1 MEAKTEKLKIDLLN
15 WYKKNKRAFSWRK
28 TTDPWQILLIET
40 LSQQTQLERAN
51 EYFDNFLIKFPSP
64 TSMANSSL
72 KIILK
77 MWSGL
82 GYNNRAKRLYE
93 ASKIIEK
100 KGFDEIYP
108 NFEVL
113 PGVGPYT
120 KNAILSFAYG
130 EKVLAIDTNIERII
144 QRYFGLN
151 DAKDFFKENTNYF
164 LHNVDSR
171 DINQAFM
178 DFGSSICKSSNPTC
192 SICPVESGCS
202 KYFSNSKVTK
212 EKFKGSNR
220 EVRGKIVKLL
230 VNKGHID
237 NQKLFEEID
246 EDSDKITKALEG
258 LKKDNLIKVK
268 KNNIIEINSN

>member
-1 MEAKTEKLKIDLLN
+1 LEARTEKLKIDLLN

-51 EYFDNFLIKFPSP
+51 EYFDKFLIQFPSP
-64 TSMANSSL
+64 KSMANSSL

-100 KGFDEIYP
+100 KGFDQIYP

-120 KNAILSFAYG
+120 KSALLSFAYG

-151 DAKDFFKENTNYF
+151 DTKDFFIENSKYF
-164 LHNVDSR
+164 LNNVESR

-178 DFGSSICKSSNPTC
+178 DFGSSVCKGSNPMC
-192 SICPVESGCS
+192 DMCPIEKDCS
-202 KYFSNSKVTK
+202 KYFSDSKSSR

-220 EVRGKIVKLL
+220 EVRGKIIKLL
-230 VNKGHID
+230 IREGHVN

-246 EDSDKITKALEG
+246 EDAEKVHKALEG
-258 LKKDNLIKVK
+258 LKKDNLIKFK
-268 KNNIIEINSN
+268 KNNIIEIT

>member
-1 MEAKTEKLKIDLLN
+1 METRVKQLKLELIEWSKN
-15 WYKKNKRAFSWRK
+15 NKRSFTWRK

-40 LSQQTQLERAN
+40 LAQQTQLERAN
-51 EYFDNFLIKFPSP
+51 EYFKKFSEKFPSP
-64 TSMANSSL
+64 KSMANSSL
-72 KIILK
+72 KIILY

-130 EKVLAIDTNIERII
+130 EKVLAVDTNIERII

-151 DAKDFFKENTNYF
+151 DTKDFFKENTRYF

-192 SICPVESGCS
+192 SICPIESGCS
-202 KYFSNSKVTK
+202 KYFSNSKSTK

-220 EVRGKIVKLL
+220 EVRGKILKLL
-230 VNKGHID
+230 VNKGHIN

-246 EDSDKITKALEG
+246 GDSDKITKALEG
-258 LKKDNLIKVK
+258 LKKDNLIKFK

>member
-1 MEAKTEKLKIDLLN
+1 LETKAKKLKLELIN
-15 WYKKNKRAFSWRK
+15 WYKKNKRSFLWRK

-40 LSQQTQLERAN
+40 LAQQTQLERAN
-51 EYFDNFLIKFPSP
+51 NYFKKFIEVFPSP
-64 TSMANSSL
+64 KSMANSSL
-72 KIILK
+72 NIILQ

-100 KGFDEIYP
+100 KGFNQIYP
-108 NFEVL
+108 NFDDL

-151 DAKDFFKENTNYF
+151 DTKDFFKENSKYF
-164 LHNVDSR
+164 LQKVDSR
-171 DINQAFM
+171 EINQAFM
-178 DFGSSICKSSNPTC
+178 DFGSSICKSTKPMCSTC
-192 SICPVESGCS
+192 PIERECS
-202 KYFSNSKVTK
+202 KYFSNRKSTK
-212 EKFKGSNR
+212 ENYKGSNR

-230 VNKGHID
+230 VNEGSI
-237 NQKLFEEID
+237 NNLKLLEELN
-246 EDSDKITKALEG
+246 EDSEKVKKALEG
-258 LKKDNLIKVK
+258 LKKDNLINFK

>member
-15 WYKKNKRAFSWRK
+15 WYKKNKRAFPWRN

-51 EYFDNFLIKFPSP
+51 EYFDKFLIKFPSP

-82 GYNNRAKRLYE
+82 GYNNRAVRLYE

-100 KGFDEIYP
+100 KGFDQIYP

-120 KNAILSFAYG
+120 KSAILSFAYG

-151 DAKDFFKENTNYF
+151 DTKDFFKENSKYF
-164 LHNVDSR
+164 LHKVQSR

-178 DFGSSICKSSNPTC
+178 DFGSSICKSSNPMC
-192 SICPVESGCS
+192 NICPVESGCS
-202 KYFSNSKVTK
+202 KYFSNIKKSK

-220 EVRGKIVKLL
+220 EVRGKIIKLL
-230 VNKGHID
+230 IREGHVN

-246 EDSDKITKALEG
+246 EDAEKVNKALEG
-258 LKKDNLIKVK
+258 LKKDNLIKFK
-268 KNNIIEINSN
+268 KNNIIEIT

>member
-15 WYKKNKRAFSWRK
+15 WYKKNKRGFSWRK

-51 EYFDNFLIKFPSP
+51 EYFDKFLIKFPSP

-100 KGFDEIYP
+100 KSFDEIYP

-151 DAKDFFKENTNYF
+151 DTKDFFMENSKYF
-164 LHNVDSR
+164 LHNVESR

-178 DFGSSICKSSNPTC
+178 DFGSSVCKGSNPMC
-192 SICPVESGCS
+192 DVCPIEKNCS
-202 KYFSNSKVTK
+202 KYFSNNKSTK
-212 EKFKGSNR
+212 EKFIGSNR
-220 EVRGKIVKLL
+220 EVRGKIIKLL
-230 VNKGHID
+230 IREGHIN

-246 EDSDKITKALEG
+246 EDYEKVNKALEG
-258 LKKDNLIKVK
+258 LKKDKLIKFK
-268 KNNIIEINSN
+268 KNNIIEIT

>member
-1 MEAKTEKLKIDLLN
+1 LETKAKKLKLELIN
-15 WYKKNKRAFSWRK
+15 WYKKNNRSFLWRK

-40 LSQQTQLERAN
+40 LAQQTQLERAN
-51 EYFDNFLIKFPSP
+51 NYFKKFIEVFPSP
-64 TSMANSSL
+64 KSMANSSL
-72 KIILK
+72 NIILQ

-100 KGFDEIYP
+100 KGFNQIYP
-108 NFEVL
+108 NFDDL

-151 DAKDFFKENTNYF
+151 DTKNFFKENSKYF
-164 LHNVDSR
+164 LQKVDSR
-171 DINQAFM
+171 EINQAFM
-178 DFGSSICKSSNPTC
+178 DFGSSICKSTKPMCSTC
-192 SICPVESGCS
+192 PIERECS
-202 KYFSNSKVTK
+202 KYFSNRKSTK
-212 EKFKGSNR
+212 ENYKGSNR

-230 VNKGHID
+230 VNEGSI
-237 NQKLFEEID
+237 NNLKLLEELN
-246 EDSDKITKALEG
+246 EDSEKVKKALEG
-258 LKKDNLIKVK
+258 LKKDNLINFK

>member
-1 MEAKTEKLKIDLLN
+1 LKTKTKKLKIDLIN
-15 WYKKNKRAFSWRK
+15 WYKNNKRPFSWRK
-28 TTDPWQILLIET
+28 TKDPWQILLIET

-51 EYFDNFLIKFPSP
+51 EYFDKFLIQFPSP
-64 TSMANSSL
+64 KSMANSSL

-100 KGFDEIYP
+100 KGFDQIYP

-120 KNAILSFAYG
+120 KSALLSFAYG

-151 DAKDFFKENTNYF
+151 DTKDFFIENSKYF
-164 LHNVDSR
+164 LHNVESR

-178 DFGSSICKSSNPTC
+178 DFGSSVCKGSNPMC
-192 SICPVESGCS
+192 DMCPIEKDCS
-202 KYFSNSKVTK
+202 KYFSNNKSTK
-212 EKFKGSNR
+212 EKFIGSNR
-220 EVRGKIVKLL
+220 EVRGKIIKLL
-230 VNKGHID
+230 IREGHVN

-246 EDSDKITKALEG
+246 EDSEKVHKALEG
-258 LKKDNLIKVK
+258 LKKDKLIKLRK
-268 KNNIIEINSN
+268 IILLK

>member
-1 MEAKTEKLKIDLLN
+1 MEARTKKLKIDLLN
-15 WYKKNKRAFSWRK
+15 WYKKNKRAFSWRN

-51 EYFDNFLIKFPSP
+51 KYFDKFLLAFPSP
-64 TSMANSSL
+64 KSMANSSL
-72 KIILK
+72 KIILN

-100 KGFDEIYP
+100 QGFDQIYP

-130 EKVLAIDTNIERII
+130 EKVLAVDTNIERII

-151 DAKDFFKENTNYF
+151 DTKDFFKENTRYF

-230 VNKGHID
+230 VNKGHMD

>member
-1 MEAKTEKLKIDLLN
+1 LEARTEKLKIDLLN
-15 WYKKNKRAFSWRK
+15 WYKKNKRAFPWRN

-51 EYFDNFLIKFPSP
+51 KYFDKFLLAFPSP
-64 TSMANSSL
+64 KSMANSSL
-72 KIILK
+72 KIILN

-100 KGFDEIYP
+100 KGFNQIYP
-108 NFEVL
+108 NFDDL

-151 DAKDFFKENTNYF
+151 DSKDFFKENSKYF
-164 LHNVDSR
+164 LHKVSSR

-192 SICPVESGCS
+192 NNCPIESGCS
-202 KYFSNSKVTK
+202 KYFSTSKKSK

-230 VNKGHID
+230 INKGNIN

-246 EDSDKITKALEG
+246 EDSEKIKKALEG
-258 LKKDNLIKVK
+258 LKKDNLIMFK

>member
-1 MEAKTEKLKIDLLN
+1 METKTEKLKIDLIN
-15 WYKKNKRAFSWRK
+15 WYKNNKRGFPWRN
-28 TTDPWQILLIET
+28 TSNPWKILLIEI
-40 LSQQTQLERAN
+40 LSQQTQLDRADT
-51 EYFDNFLIKFPSP
+51 YYKKFIKEFPSP
-64 TSMANSSL
+64 KAMSNSSFE
-72 KIILK
+72 KVLK

-82 GYNNRAKRLYE
+82 GYNNRAKRLFE

-100 KGFDEIYP
+100 KGFDQIYP

-151 DAKDFFKENTNYF
+151 NSKDFFKENSKYF
-164 LHNVDSR
+164 LHNIDSR

-178 DFGSSICKSSNPTC
+178 DFGSSICKSSNPLC
-192 SICPVESGCS
+192 NVCPIESYCS
-202 KYFSNSKVTK
+202 KYFSNNKSSK

-230 VNKGHID
+230 VNNSQIT

-246 EDSDKITKALEG
+246 EDSDKIKKALAG
-258 LKKDNLIKVK
+258 LKKDNLIKFK

>member
-51 EYFDNFLIKFPSP
+51 EYFDKFLIKFPSP

-108 NFEVL
+108 NFEIL

-178 DFGSSICKSSNPTC
+178 DFGSSICNSSNPTC

-230 VNKGHID
+230 VNKGHIN

>member
-1 MEAKTEKLKIDLLN
+1 MEARTEKLKIDLLN

-51 EYFDNFLIKFPSP
+51 EYFDKFLLKFPSP

-100 KGFDEIYP
+100 KGFDQIYP

-120 KNAILSFAYG
+120 KSALLSFAYG

-151 DAKDFFKENTNYF
+151 DTKDFFIENSKYF
-164 LHNVDSR
+164 LHNVESR

-178 DFGSSICKSSNPTC
+178 DFGSSVCKGSNPMC
-192 SICPVESGCS
+192 DMCPIEKDCS
-202 KYFSNSKVTK
+202 KYFSNNKSTK
-212 EKFKGSNR
+212 EKFIGSNR
-220 EVRGKIVKLL
+220 EVRGKIIKLL
-230 VNKGHID
+230 IREGNVN

-246 EDSDKITKALEG
+246 EDSEKVHKALEG
-258 LKKDNLIKVK
+258 LKKDKLIKFK
-268 KNNIIEINSN
+268 KNNIIEIT

>member
-1 MEAKTEKLKIDLLN
+1 MEAKTKKLKIDLIN
-15 WYKKNKRAFSWRK
+15 WYKNNKRPFSWRK

-51 EYFDNFLIKFPSP
+51 EYFDKFLIEFPTP
-64 TSMANSSL
+64 KSMANSSL
-72 KIILK
+72 KKILK

-100 KGFDEIYP
+100 KGFDRIYP
-108 NFEVL
+108 NFETL

-120 KNAILSFAYG
+120 KSAILSFAYG
-130 EKVLAIDTNIERII
+130 EKVLAVDTNIERII
-144 QRYFGLN
+144 QRYFGL
-151 DAKDFFKENTNYF
+151 KDTKNFFIENSKYF
-164 LHNVDSR
+164 LHNVESR

-178 DFGSSICKSSNPTC
+178 DFGSSVCKSSNPMC
-192 SICPVESGCS
+192 DMCPIEKDCS
-202 KYFSNSKVTK
+202 KYFLSNKRSK
-212 EKFKGSNR
+212 EKFIGSNR

-230 VNKGHID
+230 VNKGHIN

-246 EDSDKITKALEG
+246 EDSEKIKKALEG
-258 LKKDNLIKVK
+258 LKKDNLIMFK

>member
-1 MEAKTEKLKIDLLN
+1 LETKAKKLKLELIN
-15 WYKKNKRAFSWRK
+15 WYKKNKRSFLWRK

-40 LSQQTQLERAN
+40 LAQQTQLERAN
-51 EYFDNFLIKFPSP
+51 NYFKKFIEVFPSP
-64 TSMANSSL
+64 KSMANSSL
-72 KIILK
+72 NIILQ

-100 KGFDEIYP
+100 KGFNQIYP
-108 NFEVL
+108 NFDDL

-151 DAKDFFKENTNYF
+151 DTKKFFKENSKYF
-164 LHNVDSR
+164 LQKVDSR
-171 DINQAFM
+171 EINQAFM
-178 DFGSSICKSSNPTC
+178 DFGSSICKSTNPMCSTC
-192 SICPVESGCS
+192 PIERGCS
-202 KYFSNSKVTK
+202 KYFSNRKSTK
-212 EKFKGSNR
+212 ENYKGSNR

-230 VNKGHID
+230 VNEGSI
-237 NQKLFEEID
+237 NNLKLLEELN
-246 EDSDKITKALEG
+246 EDSEKVKKALEG
-258 LKKDNLIKVK
+258 LKKDNLINFK

>member
-1 MEAKTEKLKIDLLN
+1 MEARTEKLKIDLLN

-51 EYFDNFLIKFPSP
+51 EYFDKFLIQFPSP
-64 TSMANSSL
+64 KSMANSSL

-100 KGFDEIYP
+100 KGFDQIYP

-120 KNAILSFAYG
+120 KSAILSFAYG

-151 DAKDFFKENTNYF
+151 DTKDFFIENSKYF
-164 LHNVDSR
+164 LDNVESR

-178 DFGSSICKSSNPTC
+178 DFGSSICKSSDPMC
-192 SICPVESGCS
+192 SICPIESDCS
-202 KYFSNSKVTK
+202 KYFSNSKSSR

-220 EVRGKIVKLL
+220 EVRGKIIKLL
-230 VNKGHID
+230 IREGRIN
-237 NQKLFEEID
+237 NQKLLEEMN
-246 EDSDKITKALEG
+246 EDSEKVNKALEG
-258 LKKDNLIKVK
+258 LKKDNLIKFK
-268 KNNIIEINSN
+268 KNNIIEIT

>member
-1 MEAKTEKLKIDLLN
+1 MEARTKKLKIDLLN
-15 WYKKNKRAFSWRK
+15 WYKKNKRSFSWRK
-28 TTDPWQILLIET
+28 TKDPWQILLIET

-51 EYFDNFLIKFPSP
+51 EYFDKFIIKFPSP
-64 TSMANSSL
+64 KSMASSSL

-82 GYNNRAKRLYE
+82 GYNNRAKRLYD

-100 KGFDEIYP
+100 KGFDQIYP
-108 NFEVL
+108 NFDVL

-144 QRYFGLN
+144 KRYFGLN
-151 DAKDFFKENTNYF
+151 NTKDFFNKNSKYF
-164 LHNVDSR
+164 LRNVDSR

-178 DFGSSICKSSNPTC
+178 DFGNSICKSSNP
-192 SICPVESGCS
+192 ICNVCPLENSCS
-202 KYFSNSKVTK
+202 KYFYTYKSTK

-220 EVRGKIVKLL
+220 EVRGKIIKLL
-230 VNKGHID
+230 INKGSTN
-237 NQKLFEEID
+237 NQKIFEEID
-246 EDSDKITKALEG
+246 EDSDKVKKALQG
-258 LKKDNLIKVK
+258 LKKDNLIKFK

>member
-1 MEAKTEKLKIDLLN
+1 MEARTEKLKIDLLN

-51 EYFDNFLIKFPSP
+51 EYFDKFLIQFPSP
-64 TSMANSSL
+64 KSMANSSL

-93 ASKIIEK
+93 ASKIIEE
-100 KGFDEIYP
+100 KGFDQIYP

-120 KNAILSFAYG
+120 KSALLSFAYG

-151 DAKDFFKENTNYF
+151 DTKDFFIENSKYF
-164 LHNVDSR
+164 LDNVESR

-178 DFGSSICKSSNPTC
+178 DFGSSICKGSNPMC
-192 SICPVESGCS
+192 DMCPIEKDCS
-202 KYFSNSKVTK
+202 KYFSNNKSTK
-212 EKFKGSNR
+212 EKFIGSNR
-220 EVRGKIVKLL
+220 EVRGKIIKLL
-230 VNKGHID
+230 IREGHVN
-237 NQKLFEEID
+237 NQELFEEID
-246 EDSDKITKALEG
+246 EDSEKVHKALEG
-258 LKKDNLIKVK
+258 LKKDKLIKFK
-268 KNNIIEINSN
+268 KNNIIEIT

>member
-1 MEAKTEKLKIDLLN
+1 METRTKKLKIDLII
-15 WYKKNKRAFSWRK
+15 WYKRNKRDFSWRN

-51 EYFDNFLIKFPSP
+51 LYFEKFLIEFPSP
-64 TSMANSSL
+64 KSMANSSL

-82 GYNNRAKRLYE
+82 GYNNRAKRLFE

-100 KGFDEIYP
+100 KGFDQIYP
-108 NFEVL
+108 NFDVL

-120 KNAILSFAYG
+120 KNALLSFAYG
-130 EKVLAIDTNIERII
+130 EKVLAIDANIERII

-151 DAKDFFKENTNYF
+151 NIVDFLKENSQYF
-164 LHNVDSR
+164 LHNIDSR

-178 DFGSSICKSSNPTC
+178 DFGSSICKSSKPTC
-192 SICPVESGCS
+192 NVCPIENYCS
-202 KYFSNSKVTK
+202 KYFSNNKSSK

-230 VNKGHID
+230 VNKGHIN
-237 NQKLFEEID
+237 NQKLYKEID
-246 EDSDKITKALEG
+246 EDSDKIEKALAG
-258 LKKDNLIKVK
+258 LQKDKLIKFK

>member
-1 MEAKTEKLKIDLLN
+1 MEARTEKLKIDLLN
-15 WYKKNKRAFSWRK
+15 WYKKNKRAFSWRE
-28 TTDPWQILLIET
+28 TRDPWQILLIET

-51 EYFDNFLIKFPSP
+51 EYFDKFLIQFPSP
-64 TSMANSSL
+64 KSMANSSL

-93 ASKIIEK
+93 ASKIIEE
-100 KGFDEIYP
+100 KGFDQIYP

-120 KNAILSFAYG
+120 KSALLSFAYG
-130 EKVLAIDTNIERII
+130 EKVLAIDTNMERII

-151 DAKDFFKENTNYF
+151 DTKDFFIENSKYF
-164 LHNVDSR
+164 LHNVESR

-178 DFGSSICKSSNPTC
+178 DFGSSVCKGSNPMC
-192 SICPVESGCS
+192 DMCPIEKDCS
-202 KYFSNSKVTK
+202 KYFSNNKSTK
-212 EKFKGSNR
+212 EKFIGSNR
-220 EVRGKIVKLL
+220 EVRGKIIKLL
-230 VNKGHID
+230 IREGHVN

-246 EDSDKITKALEG
+246 EDSEKVHKALEG
-258 LKKDNLIKVK
+258 LKKDKLIKFK
-268 KNNIIEINSN
+268 KNNIIEIT

>member
-1 MEAKTEKLKIDLLN
+1 MEARTEKLKIDLLN

-51 EYFDNFLIKFPSP
+51 EYFDKFLIQFPSP
-64 TSMANSSL
+64 KSMANSSL

-82 GYNNRAKRLYE
+82 GYNNRAQRLYE

-100 KGFDEIYP
+100 KGFDQIYP

-120 KNAILSFAYG
+120 KSALLSFAYG

-151 DAKDFFKENTNYF
+151 DTKDFFIENSKYF
-164 LHNVDSR
+164 LDNVESR

-178 DFGSSICKSSNPTC
+178 DFGSSICKGSNPMC
-192 SICPVESGCS
+192 DVCPIEKDCS
-202 KYFSNSKVTK
+202 KYFSNNKSTK
-212 EKFKGSNR
+212 EKFIGSNR
-220 EVRGKIVKLL
+220 EVRGKIIKLL
-230 VNKGHID
+230 IREGHVN
-237 NQKLFEEID
+237 NQELFEEID
-246 EDSDKITKALEG
+246 EDSEKVHKALEG
-258 LKKDNLIKVK
+258 LKKDKLIKFK
-268 KNNIIEINSN
+268 KNNIIEIT

>member
-1 MEAKTEKLKIDLLN
+1 M
-15 WYKKNKRAFSWRK
+15 
-28 TTDPWQILLIET
+28 QILLIET

-51 EYFDNFLIKFPSP
+51 EYFDKFLTEFPSP
-64 TSMANSSL
+64 KSMANSSL
-72 KIILK
+72 KKILK

-93 ASKIIEK
+93 TSKIIEK
-100 KGFDEIYP
+100 KGFDQIYP

-120 KNAILSFAYG
+120 KSAILSFAYG
-130 EKVLAIDTNIERII
+130 EKVLAVDTNIERII

-151 DAKDFFKENTNYF
+151 DTKDFFIEYSKYF
-164 LHNVDSR
+164 LHNIESR

-178 DFGSSICKSSNPTC
+178 DFGSSVCKGSNPMC
-192 SICPVESGCS
+192 DVCPIEKDCS
-202 KYFSNSKVTK
+202 KYFSNNKSSK

-230 VNKGHID
+230 IKKGHIK

-246 EDSDKITKALEG
+246 EDSDKIKKALDG
-258 LKKDNLIKVK
+258 LKKDKLIKFK
-268 KNNIIEINSN
+268 KNNIIEIN

>member
-1 MEAKTEKLKIDLLN
+1 MEARTEKLKIDLLN
-15 WYKKNKRAFSWRK
+15 WYKKNKRAFSWRN

-51 EYFDNFLIKFPSP
+51 EYFDKFLIQFPSP
-64 TSMANSSL
+64 KSMANSSL

-100 KGFDEIYP
+100 KGFDQIYP

-120 KNAILSFAYG
+120 KSAILSFAYG
-130 EKVLAIDTNIERII
+130 EKVLAVDTNIERII
-144 QRYFGLN
+144 KRYFGLN
-151 DAKDFFKENTNYF
+151 DTKDFFNKNSKYF
-164 LHNVDSR
+164 LRNVDSR

-178 DFGSSICKSSNPTC
+178 DFGNSICKSSNP
-192 SICPVESGCS
+192 ICNVCPLENSCS
-202 KYFSNSKVTK
+202 KYFYTYKSTK

-220 EVRGKIVKLL
+220 EVRGKIIKLL
-230 VNKGHID
+230 INKGSTN
-237 NQKLFEEID
+237 NQKIFEEID
-246 EDSDKITKALEG
+246 EDSDKVKKALQG
-258 LKKDNLIKVK
+258 LKKDNLIKFK

>member
-51 EYFDNFLIKFPSP
+51 EYFDKFLIKFPSP

-100 KGFDEIYP
+100 KGFDQIYP

-120 KNAILSFAYG
+120 KSALLSFAYG
-130 EKVLAIDTNIERII
+130 EKVLAIDTNMERII

-151 DAKDFFKENTNYF
+151 DTKDFFIENSKNF
-164 LHNVDSR
+164 LHNVESR

-178 DFGSSICKSSNPTC
+178 DFGSSVCKGSNPMC
-192 SICPVESGCS
+192 DMCPIEKDCS
-202 KYFSNSKVTK
+202 KYFSNNKSTK
-212 EKFKGSNR
+212 EKFLGSNR
-220 EVRGKIVKLL
+220 EVRGKIIKLL
-230 VNKGHID
+230 IREGHVN

-246 EDSDKITKALEG
+246 EDSEKVHKALEG
-258 LKKDNLIKVK
+258 LKKDKLIKFK
-268 KNNIIEINSN
+268 KNNIIEIT

>member
-1 MEAKTEKLKIDLLN
+1 LETKAKKLKLELIN
-15 WYKKNKRAFSWRK
+15 WYKKNKRSFLWRK

-40 LSQQTQLERAN
+40 LAQQTQLERAN
-51 EYFDNFLIKFPSP
+51 NYFKKFIEVFP
-64 TSMANSSL
+64 TPKSMANSSL
-72 KIILK
+72 KIILQ

-100 KGFDEIYP
+100 KGFNQIYP
-108 NFEVL
+108 NFDDL

-151 DAKDFFKENTNYF
+151 DTKNFFKENSKYF
-164 LHNVDSR
+164 LQKVDSR
-171 DINQAFM
+171 EINQAFM
-178 DFGSSICKSSNPTC
+178 DFGSSICKSTNPMCSTC
-192 SICPVESGCS
+192 PIERGCS
-202 KYFSNSKVTK
+202 KYFSNRKSTK
-212 EKFKGSNR
+212 ENYKGSNR
-220 EVRGKIVKLL
+220 EIRGKIVNLL
-230 VNKGHID
+230 VN
-237 NQKLFEEID
+237 
-246 EDSDKITKALEG
+246 EDSINNLKLLEELNEDSEKVKKALEG
-258 LKKDNLIKVK
+258 LKKDNLIKFK

>member
-1 MEAKTEKLKIDLLN
+1 MEARTVKLKIDLVN
-15 WYKKNKRAFSWRK
+15 WYEKNKRAFSWRK

-51 EYFDNFLIKFPSP
+51 EYFDKFLKEFPSP
-64 TSMANSSL
+64 KSMANSSL

-100 KGFDEIYP
+100 KGFDQIYP

-120 KNAILSFAYG
+120 KSALLSFAYG
-130 EKVLAIDTNIERII
+130 EKVLAIDTNMERII

-151 DAKDFFKENTNYF
+151 DTKDFFIENSKYF
-164 LHNVDSR
+164 LHNVESR

-178 DFGSSICKSSNPTC
+178 DFGSSVCKGSNPMC
-192 SICPVESGCS
+192 DMCPIEKDCS
-202 KYFSNSKVTK
+202 KYFSNNKSTK
-212 EKFKGSNR
+212 EKFIGSNR
-220 EVRGKIVKLL
+220 EVRGKIIKLL
-230 VNKGHID
+230 IREGHVN

-246 EDSDKITKALEG
+246 EDSEKVHKALEG
-258 LKKDNLIKVK
+258 LKKDKLIKFM
-268 KNNIIEINSN
+268 KNNIIEIT

>member
-51 EYFDNFLIKFPSP
+51 EYFDKFLIQFPSP
-64 TSMANSSL
+64 KSMANSSL

-100 KGFDEIYP
+100 KGFDQIYP

-120 KNAILSFAYG
+120 KSAILSFAYG

-151 DAKDFFKENTNYF
+151 DTKDFFKENTRYF
-164 LHNVDSR
+164 LNNVDSR

-178 DFGSSICKSSNPTC
+178 DFGSSICKSSNPMC
-192 SICPVESGCS
+192 SICPIESDCS
-202 KYFSNSKVTK
+202 KYFSDSKSSR

-220 EVRGKIVKLL
+220 EVRGKIIKLL
-230 VNKGHID
+230 IREGHIN
-237 NQKLFEEID
+237 NQKLFEEIG
-246 EDSDKITKALEG
+246 EDSEKVNKALEG
-258 LKKDNLIKVK
+258 LKKDNLIKFK

>member
-1 MEAKTEKLKIDLLN
+1 MEARTEKLKIDLLN
-15 WYKKNKRAFSWRK
+15 WYEKHKRAFTWRK

-51 EYFDNFLIKFPSP
+51 EYFDKFLKEFPSP
-64 TSMANSSL
+64 KSMANSSL
-72 KIILK
+72 KIVLK

-100 KGFDEIYP
+100 KGFDQIYP

-120 KNAILSFAYG
+120 KSAILSFAYG
-130 EKVLAIDTNIERII
+130 EKVLAIDTNMERII

-151 DAKDFFKENTNYF
+151 DTKDFFIENSKYF
-164 LHNVDSR
+164 LHNVESR

-178 DFGSSICKSSNPTC
+178 DFGSSVCKGSNPMC
-192 SICPVESGCS
+192 DVCPIEKDCS
-202 KYFSNSKVTK
+202 KYFSNNKSTK
-212 EKFKGSNR
+212 EKFIGSNR
-220 EVRGKIVKLL
+220 EVRGKIIKLL
-230 VNKGHID
+230 IREGHVN

-246 EDSDKITKALEG
+246 EDSEKVHKALEG
-258 LKKDNLIKVK
+258 LKKDKLIKFK
-268 KNNIIEINSN
+268 KNNIIEIT

>member
-1 MEAKTEKLKIDLLN
+1 LETKAKKLKLELIN
-15 WYKKNKRAFSWRK
+15 WYKKNKRSFLWRK

-40 LSQQTQLERAN
+40 LAQQTQLERAN
-51 EYFDNFLIKFPSP
+51 NYFKKFIEVFPSP
-64 TSMANSSL
+64 KSMANSSL
-72 KIILK
+72 NIILQ

-100 KGFDEIYP
+100 KGFNQIYP
-108 NFEVL
+108 NFDDL

-151 DAKDFFKENTNYF
+151 DTKNFFKENSKYF
-164 LHNVDSR
+164 LQKVDSR
-171 DINQAFM
+171 EINQAFM
-178 DFGSSICKSSNPTC
+178 DFGSSICKSTNPMCSTC
-192 SICPVESGCS
+192 PIERGCS
-202 KYFSNSKVTK
+202 KYFSNRKSTK
-212 EKFKGSNR
+212 ENYKGSNR

-230 VNKGHID
+230 VNEGSI
-237 NQKLFEEID
+237 NNLKLLEELN
-246 EDSDKITKALEG
+246 EDSEKVKKALEG
-258 LKKDNLIKVK
+258 LKKDNLINFK

>member
-1 MEAKTEKLKIDLLN
+1 METKAKKLKLELIN
-15 WYKKNKRAFSWRK
+15 WYKKNKRSFLWRN

-40 LSQQTQLERAN
+40 LAQQTQLERAN
-51 EYFDNFLIKFPSP
+51 NYFKKFIEVFP
-64 TSMANSSL
+64 TPKSMANSSL
-72 KIILK
+72 KIILQ

-100 KGFDEIYP
+100 KGFNQIYP
-108 NFEVL
+108 NFDYL

-151 DAKDFFKENTNYF
+151 DTKNFFKENSKYF
-164 LHNVDSR
+164 LQKVDSR
-171 DINQAFM
+171 EINQAFM
-178 DFGSSICKSSNPTC
+178 DFGSSICKSTNPMCSTC
-192 SICPVESGCS
+192 PIERGCS
-202 KYFSNSKVTK
+202 KYFSNRKSTK
-212 EKFKGSNR
+212 ENYKGSNR

-230 VNKGHID
+230 VNEGSI
-237 NQKLFEEID
+237 NNLKLLEELN
-246 EDSDKITKALEG
+246 EDSEKVKKALEG
-258 LKKDNLIKVK
+258 LKKDNLIKFK

>member
-1 MEAKTEKLKIDLLN
+1 MEAKTEKLKIDLIN
-15 WYKKNKRAFSWRK
+15 WYKNNKRGFPWRN
-28 TTDPWQILLIET
+28 TSNPWKILLIEI
-40 LSQQTQLERAN
+40 LSQQTQLDRADT
-51 EYFDNFLIKFPSP
+51 YYKKFIKEFPSP
-64 TSMANSSL
+64 KAMSNSSFE
-72 KIILK
+72 KVLK

-82 GYNNRAKRLYE
+82 GYNNRAKRLFE

-100 KGFDEIYP
+100 QGFDQIYP

-120 KNAILSFAYG
+120 KNALLSFAYG

-151 DAKDFFKENTNYF
+151 NTKDFFKENSKYF
-164 LHNVDSR
+164 LHNIDSR

-192 SICPVESGCS
+192 NVCPIESYCS
-202 KYFSNSKVTK
+202 KYFSNNKSSK

-230 VNKGHID
+230 VNNSQIT

-246 EDSDKITKALEG
+246 EDSDKIKKALAG
-258 LKKDNLIKVK
+258 LKKDNLIKFK